1 MTKYENLIIT
11 AERKGAKVI
20 EVDFGTPKKCGKCVD
35 NLIFVNSVLNQND
48 KYCVLA
54 EELGHYETSYGNIL
68 DQNNINNVK
77 QELKARRWGYK
88 HIVSLEG
95 IIEAF
100 ENNCLN
106 EYEMAEYLGVTD
118 EYFKECIEDYKR
130 QYGLSCRLGKY
141 YITLEPRLGIYKK
154 FDF

>member
-1 MTKYENLIIT
+1 MTKYEKLSIK
-11 AERKGAKVI
+11 AQSQSLKVV
-20 EVDFGTPKKCGKCVD
+20 EVDLEANDGFYCDGY
-35 NLIFVNSVLNQND
+35 IFINKSLND
-48 KYCVLA
+48 KEKYCVLA

-68 DQNNINNVK
+68 DQNNISNVK

-130 QYGLSCRLGKY
+130 QYGLSCKLGKY

>member
-1 MTKYENLIIT
+1 MTKYEKLSIK
-11 AERKGAKVI
+11 AQSQSLKVV
-20 EVDFGTPKKCGKCVD
+20 EVDLEANDGFYCDGY
-35 NLIFVNSVLNQND
+35 IFINKSLND
-48 KYCVLA
+48 KEKYCVLA

-68 DQNNINNVK
+68 DQNSINNVK

-130 QYGLSCRLGKY
+130 QYGLSCKLGKY
-141 YITLEPRLGIYKK
+141 YIVFEPRLGIYKN
-154 FDF
+154 FEF

>member
-1 MTKYENLIIT
+1 MTKYEKLSIK
-11 AERKGAKVI
+11 AQSQSLKVV
-20 EVDFGTPKKCGKCVD
+20 EVDLEANDGFYCDGY
-35 NLIFVNSVLNQND
+35 IFINKSLND
-48 KYCVLA
+48 KEKYCVLA

-68 DQNNINNVK
+68 DQNNISNVK

-88 HIVSLEG
+88 HIVTLEG

-130 QYGLSCRLGKY
+130 QYGLSCKLGKY
-141 YITLEPRLGIYKK
+141 YIVFEPRLGIYKN
-154 FDF
+154 FEF

>member
-1 MTKYENLIIT
+1 MTKYEKLSIK
-11 AERKGAKVI
+11 AQSKALKVV
-20 EVDFGTPKKCGKCVD
+20 EVDLEANDGFYCDGY
-35 NLIFVNSVLNQND
+35 IFINKSLND
-48 KYCVLA
+48 KEKYCVLA
-54 EELGHYETSYGNIL
+54 EELGHYHTTYGDIL

-88 HIVSLEG
+88 HIVTLEG

-118 EYFKECIEDYKR
+118 EYFRECIEDYKR
-130 QYGLSCRLGKY
+130 QYGVFCKLGKY
-141 YITLEPRLGIYKK
+141 YIVFEPRLGIYKN
-154 FDF
+154 FEF

>member
-1 MTKYENLIIT
+1 MTKYEKLSIK
-11 AERKGAKVI
+11 AQSQSLKVV
-20 EVDFGTPKKCGKCVD
+20 EVDLEANDGFYCDGY
-35 NLIFVNSVLNQND
+35 IFINKSLND
-48 KYCVLA
+48 KEKYCVLA

-68 DQNNINNVK
+68 DQNNISNVK

-88 HIVSLEG
+88 HIVTLEG

-118 EYFKECIEDYKR
+118 EYFRECIEDYKR

>member
-1 MTKYENLIIT
+1 MTNYEKLSIK
-11 AERKGAKVI
+11 AQKQDLKVV
-20 EVDFGTPKKCGKCVD
+20 EVDLEANDGFYCDGY
-35 NLIFVNSVLNQND
+35 IFINKSLND
-48 KYCVLA
+48 KEKYCVLA

-68 DQNNINNVK
+68 DQNNISNVK

-88 HIVSLEG
+88 HIVTLEG

-118 EYFKECIEDYKR
+118 EYFRECIEDYKR

-154 FDF
+154 FDV

>member
-1 MTKYENLIIT
+1 MTKYEKLSIK
-11 AERKGAKVI
+11 AQSKALKVV
-20 EVDFGTPKKCGKCVD
+20 EVDLEANDGFYCDGY
-35 NLIFVNSVLNQND
+35 IFINKSLND
-48 KYCVLA
+48 KEKYCVLA

-68 DQNNINNVK
+68 DQNNISNVK

-88 HIVSLEG
+88 HIVTLEG

-118 EYFKECIEDYKR
+118 EYFRECIEDYKR

>member
-1 MTKYENLIIT
+1 MTKYEKLSIK
-11 AERKGAKVI
+11 AQSKALKVV
-20 EVDFGTPKKCGKCVD
+20 EVDLEANDGFYCDGY
-35 NLIFVNSVLNQND
+35 IFINKSLND
-48 KYCVLA
+48 KEKYCVLA

-130 QYGLSCRLGKY
+130 QYGLSCKLGKY
-141 YITLEPRLGIYKK
+141 YIVFEPRLGIYKN
-154 FDF
+154 FEF

>member
-1 MTKYENLIIT
+1 MTNYEKLSIK
-11 AERKGAKVI
+11 AQKQDLKVV
-20 EVDFGTPKKCGKCVD
+20 EVDLEANDGFYCDGY
-35 NLIFVNSVLNQND
+35 IFINKSLND
-48 KYCVLA
+48 KEKYCVLA
-54 EELGHYETSYGNIL
+54 EELGHYETTYGNIL

-88 HIVSLEG
+88 HIVTLEG

-118 EYFKECIEDYKR
+118 EYFKECIEDYKK
-130 QYGLSCRLGKY
+130 QYGLSCKLGKY
-141 YITLEPRLGIYKK
+141 YIVFEPRLGIYKN
-154 FDF
+154 FEF

>member
-1 MTKYENLIIT
+1 MTKYEKLSIK
-11 AERKGAKVI
+11 AQSQSLKVV
-20 EVDFGTPKKCGKCVD
+20 EVDLEANDGFYCDGY
-35 NLIFVNSVLNQND
+35 IFINKSLND
-48 KYCVLA
+48 KEKYCVLA

-68 DQNNINNVK
+68 DQNNISNVK

-88 HIVSLEG
+88 HIVTLEG

>member
-1 MTKYENLIIT
+1 MTKYEKLSIK
-11 AERKGAKVI
+11 AQSQSLKVV
-20 EVDFGTPKKCGKCVD
+20 EVDLEANDGFYCDGY
-35 NLIFVNSVLNQND
+35 IFINKSLND
-48 KYCVLA
+48 KEKYCVLA

-68 DQNNINNVK
+68 DQNSINNVK

-130 QYGLSCRLGKY
+130 QYGLSCKLGKY
-141 YITLEPRLGIYKK
+141 YIVFEPRPGIYKN
-154 FDF
+154 FEF

>member
-1 MTKYENLIIT
+1 MTKYEKLSIK
-11 AERKGAKVI
+11 AQSQSLKVV
-20 EVDFGTPKKCGKCVD
+20 EVDLEANDGFYCDGY
-35 NLIFVNSVLNQND
+35 IFINKSLND
-48 KYCVLA
+48 KEKYCVLA

-68 DQNNINNVK
+68 DQNNISNVK

-88 HIVSLEG
+88 HIVTLEG

-118 EYFKECIEDYKR
+118 EYFRECIEDYKR
-130 QYGLSCRLGKY
+130 QYGVFCKLGKY
-141 YITLEPRLGIYKK
+141 HITFEPKLGIYKN
-154 FDF
+154 FEY

>member
-1 MTKYENLIIT
+1 MTKYGKLSIK
-11 AERKGAKVI
+11 AQSQSLKVV
-20 EVDFGTPKKCGKCVD
+20 EVDLEANDGFYCDGY
-35 NLIFVNSVLNQND
+35 IFINKSLND
-48 KYCVLA
+48 KEKYCVLA

-68 DQNNINNVK
+68 DQNSINNVK

-88 HIVSLEG
+88 HIVTLEG

-118 EYFKECIEDYKR
+118 EYFRECIEDYKR

>member
-1 MTKYENLIIT
+1 MTKYEKLSIK
-11 AERKGAKVI
+11 AQSKALKVV
-20 EVDFGTPKKCGKCVD
+20 EVDLEANDGFYCDGY
-35 NLIFVNSVLNQND
+35 IFINKSLND
-48 KYCVLA
+48 KEKYCVLA

-68 DQNNINNVK
+68 DQNSINNVK

-130 QYGLSCRLGKY
+130 QYGLSCKLGKY
-141 YITLEPRLGIYKK
+141 YIVFEPRLGIYKN
-154 FDF
+154 FEF

>member
-1 MTKYENLIIT
+1 MTKYEKLSIK
-11 AERKGAKVI
+11 AQSQSLKVV
-20 EVDFGTPKKCGKCVD
+20 EVDLEANDGFYCDGY
-35 NLIFVNSVLNQND
+35 IFINKSLND
-48 KYCVLA
+48 KEKYCVLA

-68 DQNNINNVK
+68 DQNNISNVK

-130 QYGLSCRLGKY
+130 QYGLSCKLGKY
-141 YITLEPRLGIYKK
+141 YIVFEPRLGIYKN
-154 FDF
+154 FEF

>member
-1 MTKYENLIIT
+1 MTKYEKLSIKAQSQSLI
-11 AERKGAKVI
+11 VV
-20 EVDFGTPKKCGKCVD
+20 EVDLEANDGFYCDGY
-35 NLIFVNSVLNQND
+35 IFINKSLND
-48 KYCVLA
+48 KEKYCVLA

-68 DQNNINNVK
+68 DQNSINNVK

-130 QYGLSCRLGKY
+130 QYGLSCKLGKY
-141 YITLEPRLGIYKK
+141 YIVFEPRLGIYKN
-154 FDF
+154 FEF

>member
-1 MTKYENLIIT
+1 MTKYEKLSIK
-11 AERKGAKVI
+11 AQSQSLKVV
-20 EVDFGTPKKCGKCVD
+20 EVDLVANDGFYCDGY
-35 NLIFVNSVLNQND
+35 IFINKSLD
-48 KYCVLA
+48 DKEKYCVLA

-68 DQNNINNVK
+68 DQNNISNVK

-88 HIVSLEG
+88 HIVTLEG

>member
-1 MTKYENLIIT
+1 MTKYEKLSIK
-11 AERKGAKVI
+11 AQSQSLKVV
-20 EVDFGTPKKCGKCVD
+20 EVDLEANDGFYCDGY
-35 NLIFVNSVLNQND
+35 IFINKSLND
-48 KYCVLA
+48 KEKYCVLA

-68 DQNNINNVK
+68 DQNNISNVK

>member
-1 MTKYENLIIT
+1 MTKYEKLSIK
-11 AERKGAKVI
+11 AQSQSLKVV
-20 EVDFGTPKKCGKCVD
+20 EVDLEANDGFYCDGY
-35 NLIFVNSVLNQND
+35 IFINKSLND
-48 KYCVLA
+48 KEKYCVLA

-68 DQNNINNVK
+68 DQNSINNVK

>member
-1 MTKYENLIIT
+1 MTKYEKLSIK
-11 AERKGAKVI
+11 AQSQSLKVV
-20 EVDFGTPKKCGKCVD
+20 EVDLEANDGFYCDGY
-35 NLIFVNSVLNQND
+35 IFINKSLND
-48 KYCVLA
+48 KEKYCVLA

-68 DQNNINNVK
+68 DQNNISNVK

-88 HIVSLEG
+88 HIVTLEG

-118 EYFKECIEDYKR
+118 EYFRECIEDYKR

-154 FDF
+154 IDV

>member
-1 MTKYENLIIT
+1 MTKYEKLSIK
-11 AERKGAKVI
+11 AQSKALKVV
-20 EVDFGTPKKCGKCVD
+20 EVDLEANDGFYCDGY
-35 NLIFVNSVLNQND
+35 IFINKSLND
-48 KYCVLA
+48 KEKYCVLA

-68 DQNNINNVK
+68 DQNNISNVK

-88 HIVSLEG
+88 HIVTLEG

-130 QYGLSCRLGKY
+130 QYGLSCKLGKY
-141 YITLEPRLGIYKK
+141 YIVFEPRLGIYKN
-154 FDF
+154 FEF

>member
-1 MTKYENLIIT
+1 MTKYEKLSIK
-11 AERKGAKVI
+11 AQSQSLKVV
-20 EVDFGTPKKCGKCVD
+20 EVDLEANDGFYCDGY
-35 NLIFVNSVLNQND
+35 IFINKSLND
-48 KYCVLA
+48 KEKYCVLA

-68 DQNNINNVK
+68 DQNSINNVK

-130 QYGLSCRLGKY
+130 QHGLSCKLGKY
-141 YITLEPRLGIYKK
+141 YIVFEPRLGIYKN
-154 FDF
+154 FEF

>member
-1 MTKYENLIIT
+1 MTKYEKLSIK
-11 AERKGAKVI
+11 AQSQSLKVV
-20 EVDFGTPKKCGKCVD
+20 EVDLEANDGFYCDGY
-35 NLIFVNSVLNQND
+35 IFINKSLND
-48 KYCVLA
+48 KEKYCVLA

-130 QYGLSCRLGKY
+130 QYGLSCKLGKY
-141 YITLEPRLGIYKK
+141 YIVFEPRLGIYKN
-154 FDF
+154 FEF

>member
-1 MTKYENLIIT
+1 MTKYEKLSIK
-11 AERKGAKVI
+11 AQSQSLKVV
-20 EVDFGTPKKCGKCVD
+20 EVDLEANDGFYCDGY
-35 NLIFVNSVLNQND
+35 IFINKSLND
-48 KYCVLA
+48 KEKYCVLA

-68 DQNNINNVK
+68 DQNSINNVK

-130 QYGLSCRLGKY
+130 QYGLSCKLGKY
-141 YITLEPRLGIYKK
+141 YIVFEPRLGKYKN
-154 FDF
+154 FEF

>member
-1 MTKYENLIIT
+1 MTKYEKLSIK
-11 AERKGAKVI
+11 AQSKALKVV
-20 EVDFGTPKKCGKCVD
+20 EVDLEANDGFYCDGY
-35 NLIFVNSVLNQND
+35 IFINKSLND
-48 KYCVLA
+48 KEKYCVLA

-68 DQNNINNVK
+68 DQNSINNVK

-88 HIVSLEG
+88 HIVTLEG

-118 EYFKECIEDYKR
+118 EYFRECIEDYKR

>member
-1 MTKYENLIIT
+1 MTKYEKLSIK
-11 AERKGAKVI
+11 AQKQDLKVV
-20 EVDFGTPKKCGKCVD
+20 EVDLEANDGFYCDGY
-35 NLIFVNSVLNQND
+35 IFINKSLND
-48 KYCVLA
+48 KEKYCVLA
-54 EELGHYETSYGNIL
+54 EELGHYETTYGNIL

-88 HIVSLEG
+88 HIVTLEG

-118 EYFKECIEDYKR
+118 EYFKECIEDYKK
-130 QYGLSCRLGKY
+130 QYGLSCKLGKY
-141 YITLEPRLGIYKK
+141 YIVFEPRLGIYKN
-154 FDF
+154 FEF

>member
-1 MTKYENLIIT
+1 MTKYEKLSIK
-11 AERKGAKVI
+11 AQSQALKVV
-20 EVDFGTPKKCGKCVD
+20 EVDLEANDGFYCDGY
-35 NLIFVNSVLNQND
+35 IFINKSLND
-48 KYCVLA
+48 KEKYCVLA
-54 EELGHYETSYGNIL
+54 EELGHYETTYGNIL

-88 HIVSLEG
+88 HIVTLEG

-130 QYGLSCRLGKY
+130 QYGLSCKLGKY
-141 YITLEPRLGIYKK
+141 YIVFEPRLGIYKN
-154 FDF
+154 FEF

>member
-1 MTKYENLIIT
+1 MTNYEKLSIK
-11 AERKGAKVI
+11 AQKQDLKVV
-20 EVDFGTPKKCGKCVD
+20 EVDLEANDGFYCDGY
-35 NLIFVNSVLNQND
+35 IFINKSLND
-48 KYCVLA
+48 KEKYCVLA

-68 DQNNINNVK
+68 DQNNISNVK

-88 HIVSLEG
+88 HIVTLEG

-118 EYFKECIEDYKR
+118 EYFRECIEDYKR

-154 FDF
+154 IDV